1 MFTKGGQTAAAGTY
15 WNMADG
21 SRIDLTGEGIL
32 PGGQQDRY
40 IKAPSAAVL
49 AAGPVLGLVFAVFL
63 PFIGIAMA
71 AMLLVRKV
79 GEGLTEAT
87 AASVSFAWRPV
98 EAYLTGRKKKA
109 AGREKK
115 GEKKS

>member
-1 MFTKGGQTAAAGTY
+1 MFTKGGQNAAAGTY

-21 SRIDLTGEGIL
+21 SRIDLAEDGTL
-32 PGGQQDRY
+32 PGGQDTMY

-71 AMLLVRKV
+71 AMLVVRKV
-79 GEGLTEAT
+79 GEGLINAA
-87 AASVSFAWRPV
+87 AASMSFAWRPV

-115 GEKKS
+115 EAKKS